1 MPLSDSSAPSD
12 SELRTVRRRGPG
24 EVRTNGHNLIR
35 KEFLFKILV
44 IGELGSGKTSFI
56 KRYVHN
62 LFSEHYRATIGVDF
76 ALKVFTWD
84 DEDNTIVRLQL
95 WDIAGQ
101 GKCIQWIQ
109 MKMDSSFC
117 TIPKNCLCQCPVVI
131 ILSW

>member
-12 SELRTVRRRGPG
+12 NELRAVRQRRGPTD
-24 EVRTNGHNLIR
+24 VTNGHARNGAGLIR

-44 IGELGSGKTSFI
+44 IGELGAGKTSFI

-101 GKCIQWIQ
+101 GKS
-109 MKMDSSFC
+109 DS
-117 TIPKNCLCQCPVVI
+117 
-131 ILSW
+131 